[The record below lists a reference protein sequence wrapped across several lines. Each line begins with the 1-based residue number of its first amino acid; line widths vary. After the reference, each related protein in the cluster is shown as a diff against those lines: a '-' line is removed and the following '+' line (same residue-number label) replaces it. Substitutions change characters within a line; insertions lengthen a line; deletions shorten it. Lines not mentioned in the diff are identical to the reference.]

1 MRQWFRSQSFSYTG
15 KGFRSNKGVTVLSP
29 QGAPTFIEL
38 ITAALPRWLSYK
50 YKTNSL
56 FNFTES
62 RNSFFFRVDFPH
74 REHPIPD
81 RTACSSMVKHSLDLD
96 STDGDF
102 WIKGLFE
109 LEDSSVTA

>member
-1 MRQWFRSQSFSYTG
+1 MCIRDR
-15 KGFRSNKGVTVLSP
+15 VTVLSP

-38 ITAALPRWLSYK
+38 ITAALPRWLGYM

-62 RNSFFFRVDFPH
+62 RNSFFFRVDSQSVQLECTH
-74 REHPIPD
+74 QEHPIPD

-96 STDGDF
+96 STDGNF

>member
-1 MRQWFRSQSFSYTG
+1 MRQWFRSQSFSYTR

-38 ITAALPRWLSYK
+38 ITAALPRWLSYM

-62 RNSFFFRVDFPH
+62 RNSFFFRVDSQFPTRVPIEDIPYRIVRRAH
-74 REHPIPD
+74 R
-81 RTACSSMVKHSLDLD
+81 C
-96 STDGDF
+96 
-102 WIKGLFE
+102 
-109 LEDSSVTA
+109 